1 MRGIDAMK
9 LHLSGVAAGR
19 PFAWDPQRKLEL
31 TVYRLGERWV
41 QNKRT
46 GQWILLAERLPSVI
60 IRYILQLVRRE
71 ILPNMRAWARRI
83 NQPRYY
89 MRTWFVSDREDVGR
103 LEIYRNPNRYIETP
117 QLVEQRTRH
126 RGGPGGTVIRPSYY
140 GPGF

>member
-1 MRGIDAMK
+1 MRGIDALK

-19 PFAWDPQRKLEL
+19 PIWDPQRQLEL
-31 TVYRLGERWV
+31 SVYRLGERWV

-46 GQWILLAERLPSVI
+46 GQWILLAQRLPAAI

-71 ILPNMRAWARRI
+71 TLPNMRAWARRI
-83 NQPRYY
+83 SMPRYY

-117 QLVEQRTRH
+117 QLVEARTRH